1 VKRVKTNDLIGLMVE
16 DTPVGLRLGRV
27 MAYAMLIG
35 IAVSAAILL
44 STIGIR
50 ANMAEAIGTARVLFK
65 IGFTLVLA
73 VIACRLVF
81 RIGQPGVEL
90 KWRGLALLV
99 PLLLLICA
107 IAVELAVVPKD
118 AWETAMMGRYSGFCL
133 FFIPLLSL
141 APLGGFLWALRYG
154 APGNPGVAG
163 AVAGLAAGGLAAA
176 IYAWHCP
183 DDSPLF
189 VASWYMLAI
198 SLVTLSGFLLG
209 RRLLKW

>member
-1 VKRVKTNDLIGLMVE
+1 MKTNDLISLLAQ
-16 DTPVGLRLGRV
+16 DTPVRMRPGRA

-35 IAVSAAILL
+35 IAISTVILL

-50 ANMAEAIGTARVLFK
+50 TNMAEAIQTARVLFK
-65 IGFTLVLA
+65 IGFTLVLS
-73 VIACRLVF
+73 VTACRLVF
-81 RIGQPGVEL
+81 RIGLPGVEL

-99 PLLLLICA
+99 PLLLLIGA
-107 IAVELAVVPKD
+107 IAVELSVVPHD
-118 AWETAMMGRYSGFCL
+118 AWETAMKGRYSNFCL

-189 VASWYMLAI
+189 VASWYVLAI